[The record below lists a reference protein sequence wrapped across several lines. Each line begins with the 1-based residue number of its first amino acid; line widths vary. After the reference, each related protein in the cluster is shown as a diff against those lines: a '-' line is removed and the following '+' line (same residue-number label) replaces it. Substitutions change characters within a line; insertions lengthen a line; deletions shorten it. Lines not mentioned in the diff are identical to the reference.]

1 MPLSD
6 VAAQLGLTKRQEA
19 RLEVLYGPTVP
30 TEAVRILR
38 SMKDVESRVRFI
50 SWAIDRTQGS
60 GMDEVDAMDLLEMD
74 SVELAQPTP
83 NRVAEYFR
91 TTYGFERLFFTVVPF
106 DRNGNGRDSTFGS
119 DNLVEMEPWLLLQT
133 AKLVSGAVA
142 TITMIVRVFDRE
154 HLVEVVGPKG
164 LISIP
169 EKEMYMFRFDREHS
183 VGFDPGT
190 TWTMHCTDAASGAQ
204 IPRESGVRFGS
215 GEAVVALLCG

>member
-1 MPLSD
+1 MPTSE
-6 VAAQLGLTKRQEA
+6 VAAQLGLTERQAA

-30 TEAVRILR
+30 TEAARILR
-38 SMKDVESRVRFI
+38 SMIDAKSRFRFI
-50 SWAIDRTQGS
+50 SWALDRTRGFEI
-60 GMDEVDAMDLLEMD
+60 DEVDAMDLFEMD

-83 NRVAEYFR
+83 NRVAEYFL
-91 TTYGFERLFFTVVPF
+91 TTYSTERLFFTVVPF
-106 DRNGNGRDSTFGS
+106 DHNGNGRDSTFGS
-119 DNLVEMEPWLLLQT
+119 DNLAEMGPWLLLQT

-142 TITMIVRVFDRE
+142 TITMIVRVFDME

-183 VGFDPGT
+183 VGFDPDD
-190 TWTMHCTDAASGAQ
+190 TWTMHCTDAVSGAQ

-215 GEAVVALLCG
+215 GAAVVALLCG